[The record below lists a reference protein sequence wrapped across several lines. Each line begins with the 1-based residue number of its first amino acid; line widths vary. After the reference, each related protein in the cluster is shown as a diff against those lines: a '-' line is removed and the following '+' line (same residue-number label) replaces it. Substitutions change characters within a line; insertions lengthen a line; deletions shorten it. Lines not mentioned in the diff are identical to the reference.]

1 MAGGGVCWAVLD
13 FKTERVCFSREVEMP
28 GITALLH
35 TCNDELRIGRA
46 LETLRPCDAIVI
58 VDHGSQDRTLRIAS
72 EYGVVFRKAHEERDN
87 EAARAAR
94 CEWVLC
100 LRPTESLS
108 EMLEASLYE
117 WKLRGEKD
125 VAGVEGVILR
135 VREEHSGTWTESSS
149 EVRLVRREWKEWVD
163 GFPAGGRGSIE
174 LEGDLLRFR
183 SP

>member
-1 MAGGGVCWAVLD
+1 
-13 FKTERVCFSREVEMP
+13 MP
-28 GITALLH
+28 AITALLH

-46 LETLRPCDAIVI
+46 LETLRPCDEIVI
-58 VDHGSQDRTLRIAS
+58 VDHGSQDRTLRIAR
-72 EYGVVFRKAHEERDN
+72 EYGVVYRTAHEEQGL

-117 WKLRGEKD
+117 WKLREEKD
-125 VAGVEGVILR
+125 VAEVQGVAVR
-135 VREEHSGTWTESSS
+135 VREEHEGSWTELAP
-149 EVRLVRREWKEWVD
+149 ELRLVRRQWADWAE
-163 GFPAGGRGSIE
+163 GLPAARAASLQ

>member
-1 MAGGGVCWAVLD
+1 
-13 FKTERVCFSREVEMP
+13 MP

-46 LETLRPCDAIVI
+46 LETLRPCDEIVI
-58 VDHGSQDRTLRIAS
+58 VDHGSHDRTLRIAR
-72 EYGVVFRKAHEERDN
+72 EYGVVFRKAHEERDE
-87 EAARAAR
+87 EAARAAK
-94 CEWVLC
+94 CAWVLC

-117 WKLRGEKD
+117 WKLRVDQD
-125 VAGVEGVILR
+125 VAEVEGVGLK
-135 VREEHSGTWTESSS
+135 VREEHEGRWTELAP
-149 EVRLVRREWKEWVD
+149 EVRLVRREWEGWAKGV
-163 GFPAGGRGSIE
+163 PVGRKASME